1 MRLKFI
7 INLKLLAMKNFYLPV
22 LLAITVL
29 LIPLVNLNGQE
40 EDSSSPVSV
49 GADLVSRYIWRGTD
63 LGSSPSIQPCI
74 EANIYGITLGA
85 WGAYALNAPGA
96 QEADLYISYTFADMV
111 SVGFTDYFFPD
122 DQPGLMDYFSDSTHV
137 IEFNAGF
144 SAGDFSFSANIN
156 LMNDDEN
163 SLYFEA
169 GYSFGFIDVFVGA
182 GNGIYTMETAVP
194 DYDPVADPDPGD
206 DFMIVNFGVS
216 ASKDIK
222 VTDSYSIPISGS
234 FIINPYTRTP
244 FLVFGISF

>member
-1 MRLKFI
+1 MKN
-7 INLKLLAMKNFYLPV
+7 INLSV
-22 LLAITVL
+22 LLAVTVL
-29 LIPLVNLNGQE
+29 LISSDKLNAQE
-40 EDSSSPVSV
+40 ENGSSPVSV

-74 EANIYGITLGA
+74 EADIYGITFGA
-85 WGAYALNAPGA
+85 WGAYTLNAPGA
-96 QEADLYISYTFADMV
+96 QEADLYISYTIADMV
-111 SVGFTDYFFPD
+111 SIGFTDYFFPD
-122 DQPGLMDYFSDSTHV
+122 DQPGLVDYFSDSTHT

-156 LMNDDEN
+156 LLNDDNN

-169 GYSFGFIDVFVGA
+169 GYSFGSIDVFVGA
-182 GNGIYTMETAVP
+182 GNGIYTCETAVP
-194 DYDPVADPDPGD
+194 DYDPVAEPDPSD
-206 DFMIVNFGVS
+206 DFMIVNLGVS

-222 VTDSYSIPISGS
+222 VTDSYSIPVSGS